1 MDTKETCVAKI
12 LDFFF
17 KFSVSVIDTIRNT
30 TRRGGGLYDHFVT
43 EKIFSLI
50 MIRIFIRAL
59 KFMRKV
65 ATSMIGQIANNLA
78 LISYF
83 TTYENWM

>member
-1 MDTKETCVAKI
+1 MLQKYWT
-12 LDFFF
+12 FFF

-30 TRRGGGLYDHFVT
+30 TRRGGGGLYDHFVT

-83 TTYENWM
+83 TSYEIWM